1 MLLTIVL
8 AWKGVGESCSLL
20 NWHIYCHLRDIIEG
34 PRHRKRM
41 IFFLFQLILG
51 VWLKF
56 YIEQQKIM
64 LFGVALFGYLLCHF
78 PKIKKIKK

>member
-20 NWHIYCHLRDIIEG
+20 NWHTYCHLRDIIEG

-41 IFFLFQLILG
+41 IFFLISAHFRSMAKIL
-51 VWLKF
+51 
-56 YIEQQKIM
+56 
-64 LFGVALFGYLLCHF
+64 H
-78 PKIKKIKK
+78 